1 MSNLTWSDFETSFR
15 TKQSLCLD
23 VVAADSSETERAV
36 APRYNANPRYN
47 MRKRSAYK

>member
-1 MSNLTWSDFETSFR
+1 MKPASEPNNHFV
-15 TKQSLCLD
+15 LD